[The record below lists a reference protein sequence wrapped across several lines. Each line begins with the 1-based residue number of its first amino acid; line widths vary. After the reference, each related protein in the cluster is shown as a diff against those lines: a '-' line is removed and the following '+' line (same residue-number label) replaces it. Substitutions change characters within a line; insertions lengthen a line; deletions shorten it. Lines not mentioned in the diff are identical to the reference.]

1 MNSEKQVTR
10 KKFLRWSGLAFIGAL
25 VVPGKLVSKRD
36 KNAPFDSTGNGNL
49 QAMSRIRPARGAVER
64 GAV

>member
-10 KKFLRWSGLAFIGAL
+10 KNFLRWSGLAFIGTIII
-25 VVPGKLVSKRD
+25 PGKSGSKND
-36 KNAPFDSTGNGNL
+36 KNASVDSTDNSRL
-49 QAMSRIRPARGAVER
+49 QAMSRIRRAHGVVER